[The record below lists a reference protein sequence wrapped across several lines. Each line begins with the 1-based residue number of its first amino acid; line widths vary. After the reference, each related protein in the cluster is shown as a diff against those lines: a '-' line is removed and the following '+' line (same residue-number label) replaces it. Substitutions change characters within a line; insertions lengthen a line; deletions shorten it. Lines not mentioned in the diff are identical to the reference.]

1 VRLAVRLFAVLRERA
16 GTARL
21 VLDDLPAGLDV
32 AGLKRELAL
41 RHPELG
47 DLGAVRGVLGTR
59 YVPDATPLD
68 GAEELALLPPVS
80 GGSGDAEKEGEAAAL
95 ERGLFELSPRHLDV
109 GACFQRVSHPA
120 CGAVCLFTGTTR
132 ATNRGQAVTHLEY
145 EAFEAMAG
153 PEMARI
159 FARCRETSGG
169 VGGELLRM
177 LCVHRTGTVSV
188 GEPSVVIAV
197 ASPHRDAAFRA
208 GRFLIDELKAS
219 LPVWKKEHYQGGAH
233 WVGDRS

>member
-1 VRLAVRLFAVLRERA
+1 MRVAVRLFALLRERA
-16 GTARL
+16 GTGRL
-21 VLDDLPAGLDV
+21 VLDDLPEGLDV

-59 YVPDATPLD
+59 YVPDATPLA

-80 GGSGDAEKEGEAAAL
+80 GGAGDAERDDEAL
-95 ERGLFELSPRHLDV
+95 ERGVFELCPGALDV
-109 GACFQRVSHPA
+109 GACWRRVSHSA

-132 ATNRGQAVTHLEY
+132 ATNRGESVTHLEY

-159 FARCRETSGG
+159 FARCREAHGA
-169 VGGELLRM
+169 ELLRM
-177 LCVHRTGTVSV
+177 LCQHRVGTVGV

-197 ASPHRDAAFRA
+197 ASPHREAAFRA

-219 LPVWKKEHYQGGAH
+219 LPVWKQEHYQGGAH
-233 WVGDRS
+233 WIGDRS